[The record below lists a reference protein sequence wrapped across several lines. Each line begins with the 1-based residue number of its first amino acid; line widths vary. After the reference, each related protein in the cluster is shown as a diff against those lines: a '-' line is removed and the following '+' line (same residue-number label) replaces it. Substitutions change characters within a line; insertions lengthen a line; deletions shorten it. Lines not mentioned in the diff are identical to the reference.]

1 MAYLFVL
8 YPMNLDDLQGH
19 SLNAGLIKCNS
30 TNIFATF
37 STVLTT
43 HGASRGPSAIAEL
56 LVLGAL
62 ACRPNILVFCV
73 LVFRTY
79 FDIFDWV
86 TGRACNPRKKIHLAD
101 EFI

>member
-43 HGASRGPSAIAEL
+43 HGASRGTSAIAEL

-79 FDIFDWV
+79 FDIFDY
-86 TGRACNPRKKIHLAD
+86 TAMCC
-101 EFI
+101 